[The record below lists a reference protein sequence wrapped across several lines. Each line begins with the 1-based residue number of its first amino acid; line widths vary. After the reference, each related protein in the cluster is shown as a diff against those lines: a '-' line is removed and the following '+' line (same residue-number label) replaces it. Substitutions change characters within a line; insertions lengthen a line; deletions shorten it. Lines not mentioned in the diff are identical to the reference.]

1 MLLLLPRINSTA
13 PFAASKFRT
22 RVGESLASVERHGT
36 PLAEAT
42 TSSLEAL
49 KAYSTGYRVAFTVGF
64 SASVPHLERAIAIDP
79 QFAMAYAVL
88 GNLYSSV
95 GESVRSLQSTS
106 KAYELRDRANDRD
119 KFYIIANYQ
128 RQVTGNLERAQE
140 TCEIWAQTYPRDAHA
155 HGLLSGFI
163 LQSSGKYEKSI
174 EAAKKAIAL
183 DPDLAPAYANL
194 AATYFNLNRLPEAE
208 NTIEQAYHRKLDMT
222 EFLVLRYYIS
232 LLKGDV
238 AGVEQQAA
246 LSRTKLEG
254 EHWIIHSEALASARA
269 GRLRLAEAL
278 SRRAIE
284 LARQAGQVE
293 RAATYLA
300 GLAVSQAFFGLI
312 PEWAPLLSD
321 PNPCLPSARKILSM
335 PLRNDMT
342 YTRVMMGNFT
352 FTIAVSGSITWTK
365 NFYGNARP
373 FTWNGDGFELLTN
386 RPITEI

>member
-194 AATYFNLNRLPEAE
+194 AASYFNLNRLPEAE

-312 PEWAPLLSD
+312 SE
-321 PNPCLPSARKILSM
+321 ARH
-335 PLRNDMT
+335 
-342 YTRVMMGNFT
+342 
-352 FTIAVSGSITWTK
+352 
-365 NFYGNARP
+365 NA
-373 FTWNGDGFELLTN
+373 LTALQLY
-386 RPITEI
+386 